1 MIWGENGSGK
11 TSLLEAIYILSY
23 GKSFKTSR
31 HKDLIKKDSAS
42 YIVRGLYGK
51 NGASET
57 IDTEYKIKGSQK
69 TKLNGKRIT
78 NRKEQVRRNPV
89 VILSPEEQE
98 ITKGGPAERRR
109 FFDRVFSVVST
120 EYLDTL
126 QTYVKILKQRNALLI
141 RVRDGKAKDTEVS
154 TWDEQLTTTA

>member
-1 MIWGENGSGK
+1 VIWGENGSGK
-11 TSLLEAIYILSY
+11 TSLLEAVHILSY

-31 HKDLIKKDSAS
+31 QKDLIKSGSAS

-51 NGASET
+51 NGTNET
-57 IDTEYKIKGSQK
+57 IDTEYSIKGSQK
-69 TKLNGKRIT
+69 TKLNGKKIT
-78 NRKEQVRRNPV
+78 NRKEQVRRNPA

-120 EYLDTL
+120 EYLETL
-126 QTYVKILKQRNALLI
+126 QTYVKILKQRNALLLMGA
-141 RVRDGKAKDTEVS
+141 RWKSEKR
-154 TWDEQLTTTA
+154 

>member
-11 TSLLEAIYILSY
+11 TSLLEAVYILSY

-31 HKDLIKKDSAS
+31 HKDLIKKDSGS

-78 NRKEQVRRNPV
+78 NRKEVNHVWP
-89 VILSPEEQE
+89 SPYDS
-98 ITKGGPAERRR
+98 K
-109 FFDRVFSVVST
+109 
-120 EYLDTL
+120 
-126 QTYVKILKQRNALLI
+126 K
-141 RVRDGKAKDTEVS
+141 
-154 TWDEQLTTTA
+154 